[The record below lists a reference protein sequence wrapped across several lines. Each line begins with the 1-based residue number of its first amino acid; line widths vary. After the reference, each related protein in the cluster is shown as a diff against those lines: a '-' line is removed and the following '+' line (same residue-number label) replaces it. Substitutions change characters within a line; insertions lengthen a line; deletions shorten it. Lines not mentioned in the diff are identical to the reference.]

1 MNSIHLNTP
10 KAMLE
15 LSFSVFIGDANQ
27 LLAACLKEGRLHK
40 GSVDAV
46 FYDMFS
52 PQAVP
57 ELWCSDV
64 FASYHAVLHPTHGQL
79 LTYSCARAVKDALT
93 EAGFTYTVTKQAL
106 GRKRGGLIAQPIR
119 PLQ

>member
-1 MNSIHLNTP
+1 
-10 KAMLE
+10 MLE

-40 GSVDAV
+40 GSVDAL

-64 FASYHAVLHPTHGQL
+64 FASYHAV
-79 LTYSCARAVKDALT
+79 
-93 EAGFTYTVTKQAL
+93 
-106 GRKRGGLIAQPIR
+106 
-119 PLQ
+119 